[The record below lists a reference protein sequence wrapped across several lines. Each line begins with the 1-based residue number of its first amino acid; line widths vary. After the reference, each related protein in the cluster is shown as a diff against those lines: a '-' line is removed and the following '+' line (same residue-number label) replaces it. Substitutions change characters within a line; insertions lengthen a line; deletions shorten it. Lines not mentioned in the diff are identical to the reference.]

1 MRTRQKFLLKFFVE
15 QRELRELRELNEVKL
30 LIVKLKVELTF
41 LYKYLSI

>member
-15 QRELRELRELNEVKL
+15 QREQRELNAVKL